1 MDEAGRKIR
10 IDGLTRLE
18 QLELI
23 DALPPGKASAQL
35 QDTLDGG
42 MHGDLASWQVV
53 IQASIEVFP
62 LLAMWLLKRRKKTVV
77 DLHTM
82 RFDGQQW
89 ESHSVHVESSEESA
103 PEASVVRQLTNVW
116 APATGGGPGQPAAS
130 A

>member
-10 IDGLTRLE
+10 ID
-18 QLELI
+18 
-23 DALPPGKASAQL
+23 ALPLGQASAQL
-35 QDTLDGG
+35 QETLDGG
-42 MHGDLASWQVV
+42 MHGDLGTWQVV
-53 IQASIEVFP
+53 IQGSSEVLP

-89 ESHSVHVESSEESA
+89 ESHLVHVQTSEESA
-103 PEASVVRQLTNVW
+103 PEVGVLQQLTNLMT
-116 APATGGGPGQPAAS
+116 AAANAGPGQPTAS